1 MVTRFHMKY
10 LGSKLGISFAVLIGL
25 LHSIPVANAVEVS
38 AFVDR
43 NPIYLDESV
52 TLVLTA
58 EDESTNIPVPDLE
71 PLRADFEI
79 LSQSTQT
86 NINIVNSVPNVVQ
99 SWVIE
104 IQPKRLGVIEIPSL
118 MIAGAQTQPIQ
129 LEVQKYVSNIATEGA
144 EIFLEVDVSSNNPY
158 VQSQLNLT
166 SRLYYSIPI
175 VNGTLSDPQIPF
187 ATVEGSAQ
195 ERRYNSRRAGVDYRV
210 IERQY
215 AVFPEQSGS
224 FTIAPIEFAC
234 VIERIDPVTNLRR
247 HFRERYS
254 SKPVQLEVKPIPRS
268 YSGSTWLP
276 AQDLQLTDSWNG
288 RVPDFEVGRPE
299 SREISIDALGL
310 RAIQLPLV
318 EFEENSTARI
328 YAGSQSDQK
337 TSPGAD
343 WLVSRR
349 TDEFAI
355 VPKNDANVE
364 LPKVEVVWWDVN
376 EDREKVAV
384 LPAISASM
392 GEALTQL
399 IEENPVGAN
408 PDGIETLQISEAIV
422 RQDQPWKL
430 ISLALLGIWL
440 LTLLMWLL
448 SGRYRRGQLK
458 ESGSSQVQNTESERQ
473 LFRRIKQECE
483 NGDAATI
490 SKVLLGWAEGY
501 WTERPPKNLIELGRR
516 LQSEEL
522 MPLLEDLDRALYS
535 ADGVF
540 VHGLKLWKLLT
551 KVLRVR
557 TRQVKQKRR
566 FTRFWK
572 RARNLEE
579 LWPDQGSTYS

>member
-1 MVTRFHMKY
+1 MKC
-10 LGSKLGISFAVLIGL
+10 LESKLGIGFAVLIAI
-25 LHSIPVANAVEVS
+25 LHSMPLANAVEVS
-38 AFVDR
+38 ASVDR

-58 EDESTNIPVPDLE
+58 EDQSTNIPAPDLE
-71 PLRADFEI
+71 LLRVDFEI

-104 IQPKRLGVIEIPSL
+104 IQPKRLGVIEIPAL
-118 MIAGAQTQPIQ
+118 MIAGAQTQAIQ
-129 LEVQKYVSNIATEGA
+129 LEVQKYVSNVATEGA
-144 EIFLEVDVSSNNPY
+144 EIFLKVDVTSNNPY
-158 VQSQLNLT
+158 VQSQLNFT
-166 SRLYYSIPI
+166 TRLYYSIPI

-187 ATVEGSAQ
+187 ATVEASAQ
-195 ERRYNSRRAGVDYRV
+195 ESRYNSRRAGIDYRV

-234 VIERIDPVTNLRR
+234 VIERIDPVTNLRK
-247 HFRERYS
+247 HYRERYS
-254 SKPVQLEVKPIPRS
+254 SNPVRLEVKPIPRS

-276 AQDLQLTDSWNG
+276 AQDLQLADSWNG
-288 RVPDFEVGRPE
+288 RVPDFKVGRPE
-299 SREISIDALGL
+299 SREISINALGL

-343 WLVSRR
+343 WLVSSR

-355 VPKNDANVE
+355 VPKSDSNVE
-364 LPKVEVVWWDVN
+364 VPKVEVVWWDVN
-376 EDREKVAV
+376 EDREKIAV
-384 LPAISASM
+384 LPAISVSM
-392 GEALTQL
+392 GQSVSQS
-399 IEENPVGAN
+399 IEENPVGVN

-422 RQDQPWKL
+422 HQDQHWKL

-458 ESGSSQVQNTESERQ
+458 EVESSQVQNAESERQ
-473 LFRRIKQECE
+473 LLRRIKQACE
-483 NGDAATI
+483 IGDAAKI
-490 SKVLLGWAEGY
+490 SKVLLVWAENY
-501 WTERPPKNLIELGRR
+501 WADRPPKNLIELGRR

-535 ADGVF
+535 ADDVF
-540 VHGLKLWKLLT
+540 VHGLKLWKVLT
-551 KVLRVR
+551 HSLRVR
-557 TRQVKQKRR
+557 TRTVKQKKR
-566 FTRFWK
+566 FLRFWK
-572 RARNLEE
+572 RARDLEE
-579 LWPDQGSTYS
+579 LWPDQSSTYS

>member
-1 MVTRFHMKY
+1 MKC
-10 LGSKLGISFAVLIGL
+10 LGSKLGICFAALIGL
-25 LHSIPVANAVEVS
+25 LHSIPAANAVEVF

-58 EDESTNIPVPDLE
+58 EDESTNITAPDLE

-79 LSQSTQT
+79 LRQSTQT

-104 IQPKRLGVIEIPSL
+104 IQPKRLGVIEIPAL

-129 LEVQKYVSNIATEGA
+129 LEVQKYVSNVATEGA
-144 EIFLEVDVSSNNPY
+144 EIFLEVGVTSNNPY

-166 SRLYYSIPI
+166 TRLYYSIPI

-187 ATVEGSAQ
+187 ATVEGAGKES
-195 ERRYNSRRAGVDYRV
+195 RYNSRRAGVDYRV

-215 AVFPEQSGS
+215 AIFPEQSGS

-234 VIERIDPVTNLRR
+234 VIERIDPVTNLRK
-247 HFRERYS
+247 HYRERYS
-254 SKPVQLEVKPIPRS
+254 SNPVQLEVKPIPRS

-276 AQDLQLTDSWNG
+276 AQDLQLVDSWNG

-299 SREISIDALGL
+299 SREISINALGL

-337 TSPGAD
+337 TTPGAD

-355 VPKNDANVE
+355 VPKSDSNVE
-364 LPKVEVVWWDVN
+364 VPKVEVVWWDVN
-376 EDREKVAV
+376 ENREKVAV
-384 LPAISASM
+384 LPAISVSM
-392 GEALTQL
+392 GQSVSQL
-399 IEENPVGAN
+399 IEEIPVDAN
-408 PDGIETLQISEAIV
+408 PDGIETLQINEAIV
-422 RQDQPWKL
+422 RQDQNWKL

-458 ESGSSQVQNTESERQ
+458 EVGSSQVQNAESERQ
-473 LFRRIKQECE
+473 MFRRIKHECE
-483 NGDAATI
+483 IGDATKI
-490 SKVLLGWAEGY
+490 GRVLLGWAESY
-501 WTERPPKNLIELGRR
+501 WTDQPPRNLIELGRR
-516 LQSEEL
+516 LRSEEL

-535 ADGVF
+535 EDDVF
-540 VHGLKLWKLLT
+540 VHGLKVWKVLT
-551 KVLRVR
+551 KSLRVR
-557 TRQVKQKRR
+557 TRQVKQKKR
-566 FTRFWK
+566 FSRFWK
-572 RARNLEE
+572 RERDLEE
-579 LWPDQGSTYS
+579 LWPDHGSTYS